1 MAEKKKYNSILISGR
16 KDQTLTYS
24 KYVKDEESG
33 ESVKESLDK
42 KVNITD
48 ELTTQQIKDGAITN
62 EKMAAG
68 SVGNTNLQDG
78 SVSNEK
84 LDDGSI
90 TNEKLAE
97 NSITKDKLQ
106 DKTIGVEK
114 LDNELRQ
121 AIAAATGLPEDLV
134 ETIQN
139 VDDTLKDH
147 QSQLDDKQSQIDDKQ
162 QQITANDEDIS
173 LLQTRSTQM
182 EESIKAIAATGGAS
196 QATAVTY
203 NNVNS
208 QLAAVNIQSAV
219 DELQNSKFDKASIT
233 QVLGE
238 DEDKVMSQKAVSD
251 KLSDLFVYDC
261 SKGTKKFSNLSKAI
275 ESIPDIYQ
283 RGGLLISFVLK
294 GTDTALLY
302 RLSKDKWSTDIPDWF
317 LVNRFNNNRYFDFGN
332 YIYNERLEPYQKQDR
347 LSTELF
353 SPNNFDYDYIYVKN
367 RYKVCLLCFDSSKVS
382 VYDSQWKDFIDVKE
396 ILNAYPNISTFYVCL
411 RKEDNTNIS
420 PSEWCAVFDNTYM
433 KEVMPLVEKEYNH
446 NTFLSFDMN
455 PYTSESDVQML
466 SVGIGLTLNGFVR
479 CKVYGKEYSSNV
491 NTSFV
496 LGKDKTDELY
506 YNFLTKQLE
515 LNPDEVTHNHILA
528 LCVLSNN
535 RGMFGNFVPMINTR
549 MSFLKK
555 FKNDGITQILNK
567 NVLDTGKLYASSNT
581 LTTNK
586 IKISEFKKVH
596 IYAPNGWKVCVHLFD
611 ANDTLLSYGSLGTQP
626 IYMEELAYAY
636 PNISTFY
643 VCLRKE
649 DNTDISPSEWCAVVD
664 NTYNRKEKSYP
675 YELENKGIYDG
686 NLASY
691 TSPNRLCTKKFISI
705 HDFKGIFAS
714 KGYHYNVIC
723 YDSNKGYISDLSNG
737 WCNQEYTSVS
747 DILNVEPKT
756 SFIRLLMRKSDDS
769 NIGFSDF
776 ENIKLLTSHDK
787 SAFEREIYPKTASI
801 EIAAHRC
808 SNSSYVY
815 TNTLNATL
823 LASKMGFKI
832 IENDVRLT
840 KDDIA
845 VLGHSDILKDDYWT
859 YSNGNTISSE
869 DERISKYTYNELFS
883 KFKLPDNQK
892 ICTITEQ
899 LHQCSMYGMRL
910 IYEFKD
916 FGKDKYDLA
925 IKLMEEAVGVLGY
938 KNVIFASF
946 DTSLLRYIRLKNRD
960 CVLCFLDGVYNSYN
974 EEQLNSKKKGVAHE
988 LYTLQPC
995 IYGLN
1000 YSSYSSEGKKE
1011 VIDSL
1016 YNLSENLLVPVNAW
1030 TIEQE
1035 AINEIVN
1042 QGFKGY
1048 ITSNYSFSCLVGNL
1062 LFGFNSIEG
1071 WDKNE
1076 NIVHNGVAKNGC
1088 LYLDIG
1094 QTLEI
1099 KIPDCRMGLMQI
1111 NLLVQSGNCEI
1122 SSNVYNNT
1130 KADGNYYIIGKGQ
1143 NYLRF
1148 KLGDATSYKEG
1159 KYKIK
1164 ATEMTIISN
1173 LDIRATEV

>member
-33 ESVKESLDK
+33 ESVKESLGK
-42 KVNITD
+42 KVNVTD

-62 EKMAAG
+62 EKMAAD
-68 SVGNTNLQDG
+68 SVGNANLQDG

-84 LDDGSI
+84 LEAGSI

-97 NSITKDKLQ
+97 KSITKDKLK
-106 DKTIGVEK
+106 DNTIGVEK
-114 LDNELRQ
+114 LDPELRQ
-121 AIAAATGLPEDLV
+121 TINAATGLPENLV

-147 QSQLDDKQSQIDDKQ
+147 QSQLNDKQSQIDDKQ

-182 EESIKAIAATGGAS
+182 EETIKSIAATGGAS

-203 NNVNS
+203 DNANS
-208 QLAAVNIQSAV
+208 QLTAINIQSAI
-219 DELQNSKFDKASIT
+219 DELQGAKIDKTSIM
-233 QVLGE
+233 QESGE
-238 DEDKVMSQKAVSD
+238 AEDKVMSQKSVSA
-251 KLSDLFVYDC
+251 KLSNSFVYDC
-261 SKGTKKFSNLSKAI
+261 SKGTKKFRNLSKAI

-283 RGGLLISFVLK
+283 RGGLLISFVLN

-302 RLSKDKWSTDIPDWF
+302 RLSKDKWSTDIQDWF

-367 RYKVCLLCFDSSKVS
+367 GYKVCLLCFDSLKVS
-382 VYDSQWKDFIDVKE
+382 VYDSQWKNFIDVKE
-396 ILNAYPNISTFYVCL
+396 ILSAYPSISTFYVCL
-411 RKEDNTNIS
+411 RKEDNTDIS
-420 PSEWCAVFDNTYM
+420 PSEWCVVFDNTYM

-466 SVGIGLTLNGFVR
+466 SVGMELTLNGTVR
-479 CKVYGKEYSSNV
+479 CKVYGKEYSANV

-506 YNFLTKQLE
+506 YNFSTKQLE
-515 LNPDEVTHNHILA
+515 LNPEEVTHNHILA
-528 LCVLSNN
+528 LCVLNNN

-549 MSFLKK
+549 LSFLKK

-567 NVLDTGKLYASSNT
+567 GVLDTGKLYDSRNT

-596 IYAPNGWKVCVHLFD
+596 IYTPNGWKVCVHLFD
-611 ANDTLLSYGSLGTQP
+611 ANGTLLSYGSLGTQP

-649 DNTDISPSEWCAVVD
+649 DNTDISPSEWCAVFD
-664 NTYNRKEKSYP
+664 NTYNRKEKSNL

-723 YDSNKGYISDLSNG
+723 YDSNKGYISDISNG

-823 LASKMGFKI
+823 LASKMGIKI

-974 EEQLNSKKKGVAHE
+974 EEQLSSKKKGVAHE

-1062 LFGFNSIEG
+1062 LFDFNSIEG

-1076 NIVHNGVAKNGC
+1076 NVVHNGTTENDC
-1088 LYLDIG
+1088 LHLDIG

-1122 SSNVYNNT
+1122 SSNVYNN
-1130 KADGNYYIIGKGQ
+1130 KKVDGNNYIIGKGQ
-1143 NYLRF
+1143 NCLRF
-1148 KLGDATSYKEG
+1148 KLGDATSYKSG
-1159 KYKIK
+1159 NYTIK
-1164 ATEMTIISN
+1164 AVEKTIISN
-1173 LDIRATEV
+1173 LYIRATEV